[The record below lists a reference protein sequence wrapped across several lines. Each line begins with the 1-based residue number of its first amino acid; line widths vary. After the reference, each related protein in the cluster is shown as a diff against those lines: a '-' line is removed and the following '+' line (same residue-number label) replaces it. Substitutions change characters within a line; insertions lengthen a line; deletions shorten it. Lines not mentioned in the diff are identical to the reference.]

1 MVGWILDLIEL
12 AQQNTWFTVV
22 LLWIGTAVA
31 YRSLHNDIQETH
43 DDVDSLADSQGEL
56 AEQVNR
62 VDQKQ
67 DHVVSR
73 QEMMLERMG
82 VNAQEIQELR
92 EDTARLDERHRQ
104 EDTFYRGGNSHG
116 EGD

>member
-1 MVGWILDLIEL
+1 MVGLADLITL
-12 AQQNTWFTVV
+12 AQEHTWLMVV
-22 LLWIGTAVA
+22 LLWLGTGLAF
-31 YRSLHNDIQETH
+31 RSLKNEQQNIH
-43 DDVDSLADSQGEL
+43 DDVDSLATNQDQM

-73 QEMMLERMG
+73 QEKMMERMG
-82 VNAQEIQELR
+82 MNAQEIQELQQ
-92 EDTARLDERHRQ
+92 ETARLDERHQ
-104 EDTFYRGGNSHG
+104 QGDTFYRGGSPE

>member
-1 MVGWILDLIEL
+1 MVGLLDLVEL
-12 AQQNTWFTVV
+12 AQQHTWFMVV
-22 LLWIGTAVA
+22 LLWLGTGLA
-31 YRSLHNDIQETH
+31 YRSLHSDIQ
-43 DDVDSLADSQGEL
+43 DVDSDVSTLSSNQDQM

-67 DHVVSR
+67 DHLTSR

-92 EDTARLDERHRQ
+92 EDTARLDERHQ
-104 EDTFYRGGNSHG
+104 SESDFLRGGSPDS
-116 EGD
+116 GDD

>member
-1 MVGWILDLIEL
+1 MVGLADLVTL
-12 AQQNTWFTVV
+12 AQDHTWFMVV
-22 LLWIGTAVA
+22 LLWLGTAAA
-31 YRSLHNDIQETH
+31 YRSLHNDITETQTDVEAMEAGQE
-43 DDVDSLADSQGEL
+43 QI

-73 QEMMLERMG
+73 QEMILERMG
-82 VNAQEIQELR
+82 MNAQEIQELR
-92 EDTARLDERHRQ
+92 EETARLDERHQQ
-104 EDTFYRGGNSHG
+104 EDTFFRGGTPE

>member
-1 MVGWILDLIEL
+1 MVGLLDLVNL
-12 AQQNTWFTVV
+12 AQNYTWLMV
-22 LLWIGTAVA
+22 LLLWLGSGLA
-31 YRSLHNDIQETH
+31 YRSLSNEQQQIHGDVETL
-43 DDVDSLADSQGEL
+43 DQNQGQM

-92 EDTARLDERHRQ
+92 EDTARLDERHQQ
-104 EDTFYRGGNSHG
+104 EDTFYRGGTHG